1 MKLENIKSMSD
12 ESSIQLQLDKI
23 STAFHSIIEA
33 AKLIVDVNNSLKLEV
48 EKEKSKLVNTNLDSI
63 KK

>member
-1 MKLENIKSMSD
+1 MSD